1 MFNWDYVRSGVEM
14 RGEFEID
21 VYQKVLRGEQVVSFE
36 NYLRG
41 ILPNRDYTAKAYN
54 KIKYWLRRDFENGD
68 LPTKARKP
76 IKKWLVWLWENGKVK
91 VPSSSCRPN
100 MRMVGNY
107 IYYHDGRIKNR
118 KTQETTCNF
127 YINDDGYA
135 VYNGNLVHRL
145 MAEAWLKNPDP
156 NEYIEVN
163 HKDKNRSNN
172 NIENLEWVDHEN
184 NILHRDGKPYWA
196 APRYYTKGD

>member
-1 MFNWDYVRSGVEM
+1 MTS
-14 RGEFEID
+14 
-21 VYQKVLRGEQVVSFE
+21 
-36 NYLRG
+36 
-41 ILPNRDYTAKAYN
+41 
-54 KIKYWLRRDFENGD
+54 
-68 LPTKARKP
+68 
-76 IKKWLVWLWENGKVK
+76 
-91 VPSSSCRPN
+91 
-100 MRMVGNY
+100 
-107 IYYHDGRIKNR
+107 
-118 KTQETTCNF
+118 CNF
-127 YINDDGYA
+127 YIYDDGYA